1 MDRGM
6 PRRYSLRDILTV
18 ASIHP
23 FYRTDIRFPPSSEEI
38 NQAIAGQK
46 NTDTLPLESLP
57 LTRKQDLYRTIQ
69 RLCADD
75 DPRNEYRRSSY
86 ISITGGGSGG
96 ARMFFLT
103 DAMENRMH
111 RATAGELMRICGV
124 IEPRDWV
131 ITLHT
136 SGYLYRALDLTA
148 EVVENAGGTIFCAGH
163 LMPHSDIV
171 KLLLDHRINVLSGDS
186 SQILQFALHVSSLPS
201 TIRDSIRITKIFY
214 TSEPLI
220 RSQRAYLTSV
230 FGPVLIFSVFASAE
244 SGPWAVMNLAVT
256 GDIADDAADFIF
268 DTRNI
273 IVEVLP
279 LSAGS
284 GDAESGQEDKHQLP
298 DGEVGVIAL
307 TSLQRLRNPLVRYV
321 SGDLGSLHP
330 LPANDRIPPDA
341 AQHLKVFRLYGR
353 DQRWSF
359 KWQGEYFEFESLRQI
374 MQREDWGVLQWQIVL
389 RSELSSCT
397 DHCEIRLL
405 RGASNNGQIPDMELE
420 QELRKVFVVTPIN
433 ACLFHVKFVELQG
446 FERSVTGGKVMRF
459 VDQRMKGNN

>member
-1 MDRGM
+1 
-6 PRRYSLRDILTV
+6 
-18 ASIHP
+18 
-23 FYRTDIRFPPSSEEI
+23 
-38 NQAIAGQK
+38 
-46 NTDTLPLESLP
+46 
-57 LTRKQDLYRTIQ
+57 
-69 RLCADD
+69 
-75 DPRNEYRRSSY
+75 
-86 ISITGGGSGG
+86 
-96 ARMFFLT
+96 
-103 DAMENRMH
+103 
-111 RATAGELMRICGV
+111 
-124 IEPRDWV
+124 
-131 ITLHT
+131 
-136 SGYLYRALDLTA
+136 
-148 EVVENAGGTIFCAGH
+148 
-163 LMPHSDIV
+163 MPHSDIV

-256 GDIADDAADFIF
+256 RDIADDAADFIF

-341 AQHLKVFRLYGR
+341 AQHLKVGCITVADRSPERIELLHRPLR
-353 DQRWSF
+353 DSPPSR
-359 KWQGEYFEFESLRQI
+359 R
-374 MQREDWGVLQWQIVL
+374 
-389 RSELSSCT
+389 
-397 DHCEIRLL
+397 
-405 RGASNNGQIPDMELE
+405 LE
-420 QELRKVFVVTPIN
+420 QRPDSRYGARARAAQGFCRDSHQCMFVPRKVCR
-433 ACLFHVKFVELQG
+433 AAGLRAQCY
-446 FERSVTGGKVMRF
+446 
-459 VDQRMKGNN
+459 